1 MLGDPE
7 AMMNISSTRSGIP
20 AALLWL
26 TLVLGIGIAV
36 GVLAGGMTNP
46 LLLFVAL
53 AGLLGVYLVFRN
65 IEWGLLGLAFI
76 SYTMISEVLVDTHG
90 LPSISKAILFL
101 LVLILFARW
110 ILRGETP
117 DGAGFAL
124 LLVIGYG
131 IATSLSLF
139 YAVDVDR
146 ATQGLSDYIKDAAV
160 VVIVV
165 LILKRGDALR
175 HVTYSVL
182 AGGIFLGAI
191 STFQYLTG
199 TFDNNYWGFGKAAIE
214 DIVGQLNDYRI
225 AGPIGDPNFYGQLL
239 LFVVP
244 LAVERV
250 QHERSIFWR
259 LFAACALTLCLLS
272 IAFTFSRGTALG
284 TGIVLL
290 LMIIRNPPRP
300 AVIATIIGAGIATM
314 VLLMPQYLERMY
326 TMVLTA
332 LHIGNDI
339 SAIQDTAIEGRL
351 GEMRVA
357 LGVFLDHPLLG
368 VGNGNYE
375 HYFQQY
381 SLAFHLPQRGEDRA
395 AHSLYMELAAERGV
409 VGLTAYFVLIWYI
422 VRTIMS
428 SLRELRA
435 AASPY
440 VDMAAA
446 YGFSLLGYLV
456 TSTFLHDRGARFFW
470 VLMGI
475 CLSLPAIAASE
486 RRRISGIRQETGG
499 SPGNCR
505 NELVPAESSSGNSP

>member
-1 MLGDPE
+1 MT
-7 AMMNISSTRSGIP
+7 NISGIRSEIP
-20 AALLWL
+20 AVLLWL
-26 TLVLGIGIAV
+26 ALTVGVGIAV
-36 GVLAGGMTNP
+36 GYLAGGMPNP
-46 LLLFVAL
+46 ILVFVGI
-53 AGLLGVYLVFRN
+53 AGLLGVFLVFRN
-65 IEWGLLGLAFI
+65 IEWGLVGLAFI
-76 SYTMISEVLVDTHG
+76 SYTMISEVLVDSHG
-90 LPSISKAILFL
+90 LPSISKAILLL

-117 DGAGFAL
+117 GGAGFAL
-124 LLVIGYG
+124 LLIIGYG
-131 IATSLSLF
+131 ITTSLSLF
-139 YAVDVDR
+139 YAVDIDR

-160 VVIVV
+160 VVIIV
-165 LILKRGDALR
+165 LILKRGDTLR

-191 STFQYLTG
+191 SAYQYLTG
-199 TFDNNYWGFGKAAIE
+199 TFDNDYWGFGKAGIE
-214 DIVGQLNDYRI
+214 DIVGELNDYRI
-225 AGPIGDPNFYGQLL
+225 GGPVGDPNFYGQLL
-239 LFVVP
+239 LYVVP

-259 LFAACALTLCLLS
+259 MFAACALALSLLS
-272 IAFTFSRGTALG
+272 IAFTFSRGTFLG
-284 TGIVLL
+284 AGIVLL
-290 LMIIRNPPRP
+290 AMMIRNPPRP
-300 AVIATIIGAGIATM
+300 AVIVTIFGAGIATLM
-314 VLLMPQYLERMY
+314 FLMPQYLERMY

-339 SAIQDTAIEGRL
+339 RAVQDTAIEGRL

-357 LGVFLDHPLLG
+357 LAVFLDHPLFG
-368 VGNGNYE
+368 VGVGNYE

-381 SLAFHLPQRGEDRA
+381 SLALALPQRGLDRA

-428 SLRELRA
+428 SVRELRA

-440 VDMAAA
+440 SDIAAA
-446 YGFSLLGYLV
+446 YGFSLLGFLV
-456 TSTFLHDRGARFFW
+456 TSTFLHDKGGRFFW

-486 RRRISGIRQETGG
+486 KRRVSTVQQEESRAT
-499 SPGNCR
+499 R
-505 NELVPAESSSGNSP
+505 EYRVEVIPAGTPSGNSP